1 LAHILTIFKKEF
13 RSYFSSPVGYIFITV
28 YLVLTNWLFFQ
39 NFFLVGQAEMRFYF
53 GILPWIF
60 LFFVPAITMRLWAE
74 EKKVGTIEILFT
86 LPVKISE
93 LVIGKFLAGFVFLSL
108 SILLSLT
115 LPLTIGLLGKP
126 DLGAIIGSYL
136 GTFLLGAAYLAI
148 GSFISSLTENQIVS
162 FILAVTFI
170 FLLLIVGESIVL
182 FSVPKFLVP
191 ILEYLG
197 LGAHFESI
205 SRGVIDSRDI
215 IYYLSVIVFFLI
227 LNVNFL
233 ESRKVK

>member
-1 LAHILTIFKKEF
+1 MAHILTIFKKEF